1 MTLDILLSW
10 QNVVEEKASLNI
22 LKLSSIA
29 TMPGH
34 FCNTWYDPIFSCN
47 VETITSCRASSL
59 RSRKWTD
66 EAQMADT
73 DILPTQIVDIL
84 EDVQEEKEDKTDTS
98 ISDDDEDNDSG
109 TKMSSVSDNASDWD
123 I

>member
-1 MTLDILLSW
+1 
-10 QNVVEEKASLNI
+10 
-22 LKLSSIA
+22 
-29 TMPGH
+29 
-34 FCNTWYDPIFSCN
+34 
-47 VETITSCRASSL
+47 
-59 RSRKWTD
+59 
-66 EAQMADT
+66 MADT